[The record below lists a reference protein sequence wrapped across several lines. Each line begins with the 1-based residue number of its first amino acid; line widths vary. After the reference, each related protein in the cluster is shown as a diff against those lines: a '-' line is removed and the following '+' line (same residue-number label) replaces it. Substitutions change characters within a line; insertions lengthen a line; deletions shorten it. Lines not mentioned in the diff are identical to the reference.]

1 MKVTTEKLPK
11 SLLALDIELDR
22 EQVEKGLER
31 AARRL
36 SQKYAIPGFRKG
48 KAPRFIVENYFGRPA
63 LVEEATDDMLNKAFQ
78 AALEQEQIDP
88 IGKAQ
93 LDSFNLDSEPYTF
106 RVTVPVAPTVQ
117 LADYRAIQEP
127 LEVEE
132 VTDDM
137 LEQAMKARLDKHAV
151 LRELDE
157 PRPAQPGD
165 ELTVE
170 LEAFVEGEPLEP
182 REEGQPIEPS
192 TIVLEPD
199 RLAEGLYDALIGAE
213 VDQTV
218 QVISHMPADH
228 ENERIQ
234 DKDVSFVVK
243 VLGIKERLIPEWD
256 ELPTLEEF
264 EGTLDELR
272 AKTRSEL
279 EESARNVAERKV
291 SDAYVKRLVEG
302 SEFDIPDVLIER
314 EAENLV
320 RQQESQ
326 YSRYGITPEQFYQ
339 MTGQKREDLIA
350 NVLPQAEERLRTT
363 LALQDV
369 IRQEGLTV
377 SEEEIGAEVEEMLES
392 YEEDQRDNI
401 RAMLSTQLR
410 SVMAD
415 TALDKKLRRHVL
427 ALATGTAPEAAPSAE
442 ADTVTPADDVPE
454 VPVSESD
461 NAPVTATTED
471 EAKS

>member
-157 PRPAQPGD
+157 PRPAQHGD

-170 LEAFVEGEPLEP
+170 LEAFVDGEPLEP
-182 REEGQPIEPS
+182 REEGQPIQPS

-377 SEEEIGAEVEEMLES
+377 SEDEIGA
-392 YEEDQRDNI
+392 
-401 RAMLSTQLR
+401 
-410 SVMAD
+410 
-415 TALDKKLRRHVL
+415 
-427 ALATGTAPEAAPSAE
+427 
-442 ADTVTPADDVPE
+442 
-454 VPVSESD
+454 
-461 NAPVTATTED
+461 
-471 EAKS
+471 